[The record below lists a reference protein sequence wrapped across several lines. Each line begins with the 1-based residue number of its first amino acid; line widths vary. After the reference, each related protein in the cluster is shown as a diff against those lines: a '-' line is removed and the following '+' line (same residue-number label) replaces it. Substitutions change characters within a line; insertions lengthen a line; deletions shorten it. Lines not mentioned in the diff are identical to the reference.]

1 MRSSISWASYEPLS
15 SSSGAKQTTAL
26 AVIEVD
32 RLSDQIEWYLK
43 TSIRSKQDIAFPST
57 EEVGETCALKRRN
70 EG

>member
-43 TSIRSKQDIAFPST
+43 VCTIISILP
-57 EEVGETCALKRRN
+57 N
-70 EG
+70 ELS